1 MKNRI
6 NELESNLR
14 KRMAINS
21 SKSTVIKLRKSLT
34 FDKMAMSSE
43 DAVLLDTANSLTSIL
58 YDELGISTESE
69 SINDLLVSKESII
82 DTIKKMFKSKIN
94 LTESKFNDVIK
105 YVDENYDDNGDVSIE
120 IKYYIKDVITKLRT
134 MGYECKLTISDLI
147 NSTILAF
154 AEANKELSSYNK
166 LLFKFTS
173 MLDTKPLVKIGYGVK
188 DKLKLLDNKNI
199 ETFCDFKLKDIEKF
213 DKKNDLHV
221 SEYRI
226 LPLGLLDDSHIS
238 FYILRYVTNGDLYT
252 MIPRWH
258 EYKIKHPPK
267 VEDTSLELVQ
277 GDYGMIKNEYESR
290 MNKSERLFVPGS
302 VFEESYNEIKINKEL
317 DDYISSLGN
326 INYDK
331 SKLYND
337 IGYDYQYGDLTD
349 EWALEYTSPEPLF
362 KFIANV
368 SLVNY
373 YENVSQ
379 NHYGDFDLKYDFIY
393 DIFYSV
399 VYGIAKII
407 NNK

>member
-105 YVDENYDDNGDVSIE
+105 YVDENYDDNGDISIE